1 MPNPHGEPNFY
12 SFSQLDGSISAE
24 ENKLKEVEDTS
35 DKKQDVSSGAPAL
48 NHPSE
53 LFGFKTANISSQA
66 SEKKSDVPTDESDCN
81 FLTSAIPHRSVPPD
95 VAAMTTLDI
104 DQKLPAERQSTDD
117 TLALLRCRQA
127 ALSATQAALSA
138 TGAPLGAQSEAIARA
153 RLAAINGLTSGE
165 SHFVGHPSAT
175 DQYTALMQ
183 LHGNPSLLSQYAAV
197 SQPSTD
203 DFLTR
208 RLAELQREQ
217 NEIEMLRRARMI
229 EELSASHSHLF
240 GGALRS
246 VPRTSQAMTVAE
258 ALREANQLEEMA
270 AASRNRA
277 RILALT
283 DAIESR
289 SGYEGQT
296 GRPKYD

>member
-127 ALSATQAALSA
+127 ALSASQAALSA
-138 TGAPLGAQSEAIARA
+138 TGAPVGAQSEAID
-153 RLAAINGLTSGE
+153 GLPSGE
-165 SHFVGHPSAT
+165 SHFVGPPSAT
-175 DQYTALMQ
+175 DQYTS
-183 LHGNPSLLSQYAAV
+183 PV
-197 SQPSTD
+197 T
-203 DFLTR
+203 
-208 RLAELQREQ
+208 
-217 NEIEMLRRARMI
+217 
-229 EELSASHSHLF
+229 
-240 GGALRS
+240 S
-246 VPRTSQAMTVAE
+246 VECITSQ
-258 ALREANQLEEMA
+258 QLA
-270 AASRNRA
+270 
-277 RILALT
+277 
-283 DAIESR
+283 
-289 SGYEGQT
+289 
-296 GRPKYD
+296 